1 MDARA
6 EDALLL
12 SEQRYRSL
20 ISAIAQIVWT
30 TDARGQVIEDQP
42 GWRACTG
49 QTVQEIQGLG
59 WLAAVDPDSRQ
70 AAVSAWEQATA
81 RGLPYQTEWRLRR
94 RDGEYRYF
102 SIHAAPVRAGNGA
115 VREWIGCNL
124 DITDC
129 KQREEELQ
137 RLNAELGAA
146 LARLERQAREM
157 QILKNLGDTLQAC
170 NSREEAYP
178 FIALAAT
185 ELFPGARGAL
195 AVPAAGAPE
204 LLETAIEWG
213 GQQPTTTSTW
223 MKPDFAVDDC
233 WALRLGGIH
242 EPGPGTVCHHFQAE
256 PDAPYACVP
265 LSVRGEV
272 SGLLSIRLAQ
282 RLDDGRRSAL
292 STFGNAVALGLSTLR
307 LRETLQQQS
316 LHDPSRGS
324 GQVGAPR

>member
-1 MDARA
+1 MDTRA

-20 ISAIAQIVWT
+20 MLAIAQIVWT

-42 GWRACTG
+42 GWRAYSG
-49 QTVQEIQGLG
+49 QTAQEIQGEG
-59 WLAAVDPDSRQ
+59 WLAALDPDSRE
-70 AAVSAWEQATA
+70 AAVSAWVQAA
-81 RGLPYQTEWRLRR
+81 SRGLPYETEWRLRR
-94 RDGEYRYF
+94 RDGEYRCF
-102 SIHAAPVRAGNGA
+102 SIRAAPVRAGNGA
-115 VREWIGCNL
+115 VREWIGCNI
-124 DITDC
+124 DITDRQ
-129 KQREEELQ
+129 QREEELQ
-137 RLNAELGAA
+137 RLYTETGAA

-185 ELFPGARGAL
+185 ELFPGATGAL
-195 AVPAAGAPE
+195 AVPAAAATE

-213 GQQPTTTSTW
+213 GHQPPATGTW

-233 WALRLGGIH
+233 WALRRGGIH
-242 EPGPGTVCHHFQAE
+242 EPGPGTVCHHFQTE

-272 SGLLSIRLAQ
+272 SGLLSIRLAES
-282 RLDDGRRSAL
+282 LDDERRSAL

-307 LRETLQQQS
+307 LRETLQKQS
-316 LHDPSRGS
+316 LRDPSHRS
-324 GQVGAPR
+324 GQVGVPG